1 MARVLIVDD
10 TEILRR
16 AMEMVIRRM
25 GHTPIS
31 AATPRK
37 AYELAL
43 ADPPDVALVDL
54 LMPEMDGAEL
64 FRRLRAGLG
73 ERCPAVI
80 FVSASPPEEVARRVL
95 PVGLPAGYVT
105 KPFNVDD
112 LSGMVAGALAGRSA
126 AWRVVERCTQAANG
140 I

>member
-25 GHTPIS
+25 GHTPVS
-31 AATPRK
+31 AASPVR
-37 AYELAL
+37 AQELAM
-43 ADPPDVALVDL
+43 ADPPDLALVDL

-80 FVSASPPEEVARRVL
+80 FVSATPREEVARRVSA
-95 PVGLPAGYVT
+95 VGRPSGYVT
-105 KPFNVDD
+105 KPFHVDD
-112 LSGMVAGALAGRSA
+112 LTRMVAAALEARQPEPAPALATMA
-126 AWRVVERCTQAANG
+126 ARG
-140 I
+140 

>member
-25 GHTPIS
+25 GHTAVS
-31 AATPRK
+31 AASPRR

-43 ADPPDVALVDL
+43 ADPPDLALVDL

-64 FRRLRAGLG
+64 FRRLQAGLG
-73 ERCPAVI
+73 ERCPSVI
-80 FVSASPPEEVARRVL
+80 FVSATPREEVARRVSS
-95 PVGLPAGYVT
+95 VGAPAGYVT
-105 KPFNVDD
+105 KPFHVDD
-112 LSGMVAGALAGRSA
+112 LARVVATALARPAQGLALAFATASA
-126 AWRVVERCTQAANG
+126 SG
-140 I
+140 